1 MFTIFNSPLL
11 TLSKKWNT
19 GNLTWLVN
27 EQLDQVAKLK
37 RAWNLAPVLQIQK
50 IPENIAHAFIYQLTQ
65 YGRLMSCGSKD
76 IFKNAPC
83 LM

>member
-1 MFTIFNSPLL
+1 M
-11 TLSKKWNT
+11 
-19 GNLTWLVN
+19 VN
-27 EQLDQVAKLK
+27 EQLDQVAELK

-83 LM
+83 LCSNTHRDITDLVNYAMVKNTKI